1 MKRYLKLVLP
11 IAVGMLLLA
20 STALLASGKDI
31 NVMLDG
37 HELSFDTGPQIVDG
51 RVMVPLRGIFEALG
65 ADVLWDGKARRIT
78 ATKGET
84 HISLTVNNKTAFKDG
99 ASIQLETAP
108 YIDVKGRTFVP
119 LRFISESLGAT
130 VEWDQVTRRVF
141 INSLPVVG
149 SFENLKTLLAKTT
162 SAGRAGDAVYK
173 TMDLNQA
180 ERALAS
186 NEALPAAPAAAS
198 PDYSQTNIQV
208 QGVDEADVVKTDGNY
223 IYQVNNR
230 RIVIVKASPA
240 KEMKVESIL
249 TFNEGEF
256 YPTELYVDDRYLV
269 VIGSDYRRV
278 PLPAPRIPG
287 GVEPMI
293 APEIYPPFRSQNTVK
308 VLVYDITDKSNI
320 NKTREA
326 ELEGS
331 YVSSR
336 KIGSSLYF
344 VANKYADVY
353 YIMKE
358 ENASGSLTPTYRDT
372 AGTGELK
379 AIGYESIHYF
389 PEHVDP
395 NYLMVAGLN
404 LDEPEKEMTV
414 STYLGSGQNIY
425 VSQHNLFV
433 AVTQWENPVPLRG
446 IAPDTPVSSKVMPIT
461 EPPKSSTT
469 VYKFALENGRANYA
483 GKGNV
488 PGTIL
493 NQFSMDEHKGYFRI
507 ATTKGDMWRNDE
519 YTSKNNIYVLDE
531 KMKLT
536 GQVEDLAPGE
546 RIYSVRFMGDRAY
559 MVTFKQVDPLFVI
572 DMKDPKAPKVLGK
585 LKIPGYSDYLHP
597 YDENHIIGF
606 GKDTIEL
613 PQKDW
618 QGRDTG
624 TMAFYQGMKMAVFD
638 VSDVENPVEKF
649 KEVIGD
655 RGTDSELLRNHK
667 ALLFSKEKDL
677 LAFPVTVMEVKQNQQ
692 SGTSAIPAYGE
703 FAFQGAYVYG
713 LNMTDGFTLRGR
725 ITHLTG
731 EDYKKAGYY
740 GFDYE
745 KSVNRILYIGN
756 NLYTLSN
763 KIIQAHDLT
772 SLEKINAIAIQ

>member
-11 IAVGMLLLA
+11 IAVGLLLLA
-20 STALLASGKDI
+20 STALFASGKDI
-31 NVMLDG
+31 KVMLDG
-37 HELSFDTGPQIVDG
+37 QELLFDTNPRLVNGT
-51 RVMVPLRGIFEALG
+51 VMVPLRGIFEALG
-65 ADVLWDGKARRIT
+65 MDVQWDVKTRTVT
-78 ATKGET
+78 AVKGET
-84 HISLTVNNKTAFKDG
+84 RINLTVNSTTASKDG
-99 ASIQLETAP
+99 VPIQLETAP
-108 YIDVKGRTFVP
+108 YIDLKGRTFVP

-130 VEWDQVTRRVF
+130 VEWDQATGRVF

-149 SFENLKTLLAKTT
+149 SYENLKTLLARTAGAG
-162 SAGRAGDAVYK
+162 SAGGAVYK
-173 TMDLNQA
+173 TMELQA
-180 ERALAS
+180 ERAGAKD
-186 NEALPAAPAAAS
+186 EAQSAAPAGAS
-198 PDYSQTNIQV
+198 PDYSQTNVQV
-208 QGVDEADVVKTDGNY
+208 QGVDEADVVKTDGKY

-240 KEMKVESIL
+240 KEMQVESIL
-249 TFNEGEF
+249 AFDKDEF

-287 GVEPMI
+287 GIEPMI

-320 NKTREA
+320 KKTREA

-336 KIGSSLYF
+336 KIGPSLYF
-344 VANKYADVY
+344 VANKYADIY

-358 ENASGSLTPTYRDT
+358 ENAPGSPTPTYRDT
-372 AGTGELK
+372 AGTGEFK

-425 VSQHNLFV
+425 VSQSNLFV

-446 IAPDTPVSSKVMPIT
+446 NAPDTPVSSKVMPIA

-469 VYKFALENGRANYA
+469 VYKFALENGKANYA

-493 NQFSMDEHKGYFRI
+493 NQFSMDEYKGYFRI
-507 ATTKGDMWRNDE
+507 ATTKGEMWRNDE
-519 YTSKNNIYVLDE
+519 HTSKNNIYVLDE
-531 KMKLT
+531 KMKLA

-559 MVTFKQVDPLFVI
+559 MVTFRQVDPLFVI
-572 DMKDPKAPKVLGK
+572 DMKNPEAPKVLGK

-618 QGRDTG
+618 QGKDIG
-624 TMAFYQGMKMAVFD
+624 PMAFYQGMKMAVFD

-649 KEVIGD
+649 KEIIGD

-667 ALLFSKEKDL
+667 ALLFSKEKGL

-692 SGTSAIPAYGE
+692 GETVTMPAYGE

-725 ITHLTG
+725 VTHLTD

-763 KIIQAHDLT
+763 KIIKVHDLT